1 MLAYGARFYLS
12 TGGIFT
18 VVKLVLNELL
28 ITKSVLEFQEVVA
41 KFNDYF
47 SNIDPMNVMC
57 ELDIQLLTKNV
68 FSD

>member
-1 MLAYGARFYLS
+1 MITYGARFCLS
-12 TGGIFT
+12 TRGVFT
-18 VVKLVLNELL
+18 VVKLVMNELL
-28 ITKSVLEFQEVVA
+28 ITKSVLEFQKVVA
-41 KFNDYF
+41 KFNDNF